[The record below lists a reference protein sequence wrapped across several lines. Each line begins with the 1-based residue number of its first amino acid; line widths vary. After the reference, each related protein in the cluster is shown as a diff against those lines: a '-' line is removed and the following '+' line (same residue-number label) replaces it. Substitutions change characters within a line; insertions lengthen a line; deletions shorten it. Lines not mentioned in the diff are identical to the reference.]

1 VRIAALAIPTEVQ
14 VKVRLAPVLA
24 LTALVLALAACSSAA
39 PTVAPDASPSTRVE
53 VRLTDA
59 LRIEPSPLL
68 VPAGVPVTF
77 VVTNAGVLDHEL
89 FFGDEGAQEQHQ
101 QEVAQ
106 AGGIA
111 HDGPNGIALKPG
123 ETREFTYTF
132 EAGDVLLAGCHL
144 PGHYPAG
151 MKAEV
156 VVR

>member
-1 VRIAALAIPTEVQ
+1 MKVRHAPALTLAALV
-14 VKVRLAPVLA
+14 LVLA
-24 LTALVLALAACSSAA
+24 LALAACSSAA

-77 VVTNAGVLDHEL
+77 VVTNTGVLDHEL
-89 FFGDEGAQEQHQ
+89 FFGDEAAQEQHQ
-101 QEVAQ
+101 QELAQ

-111 HDGPNGIALKPG
+111 HDGPNGIALEPG

-132 EAGDVLLAGCHL
+132 EAGDVFLAGCHV